1 MNSYAFNL
9 IRTVAINE
17 KQKLSTR
24 GTKFFLSSKKWISQK
39 PFRVEAYN
47 SRV

>member
-1 MNSYAFNL
+1 MNFYAFTL

-17 KQKLSTR
+17 KKKLSTR
-24 GTKFFLSSKKWISQK
+24 RTDFFSSSKKWISRK